1 MWTGS
6 RRGVRMGIRP
16 NKHYVGFL
24 NMSQRELPLRAPL
37 GQLLM
42 PRHRERLDLFDRC
55 RAGQAAGMDFPTL
68 WNEVLRPDPLV
79 IGPPVQTVR
88 DGRVRMEVRLITG
101 AAIAFD
107 TDTSTILPD

>member
-1 MWTGS
+1 MT
-6 RRGVRMGIRP
+6 RDTLIA
-16 NKHYVGFL
+16 H
-24 NMSQRELPLRAPL
+24 
-37 GQLLM
+37 
-42 PRHRERLDLFDRC
+42 C

-68 WNEVLRPDPLV
+68 WNAVLRPDPLV

-107 TDTSTILPD
+107 TESGRILD

>member
-1 MWTGS
+1 
-6 RRGVRMGIRP
+6 
-16 NKHYVGFL
+16 
-24 NMSQRELPLRAPL
+24 
-37 GQLLM
+37 
-42 PRHRERLDLFDRC
+42 
-55 RAGQAAGMDFPTL
+55 MDFPTL

-107 TDTSTILPD
+107 TESGELVDC